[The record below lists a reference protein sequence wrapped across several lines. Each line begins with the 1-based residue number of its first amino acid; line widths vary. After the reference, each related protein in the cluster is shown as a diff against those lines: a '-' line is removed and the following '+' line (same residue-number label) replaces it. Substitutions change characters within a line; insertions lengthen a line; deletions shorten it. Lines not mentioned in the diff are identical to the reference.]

1 MYYKC
6 GVATKLEAIEAAM
19 RVSRRI
25 LHIFHCDTCDSFYCF
40 FHHALHLRLDYSRI
54 DFGYSWINGL

>member
-6 GVATKLEAIEAAM
+6 GVVTKLEAIEAAM

-25 LHIFHCDTCDSFYCF
+25 LHIFHCDTCDSFLLLLSSCASPPTRLF
-40 FHHALHLRLDYSRI
+40 QDRLRLQLD
-54 DFGYSWINGL
+54 